1 VTEQELVSWLHERLP
16 EDAADFLR
24 RVARLVRL
32 ADDLVDGD
40 IEPLARPQAMST
52 IAYCFLLD
60 LPSSAFYN
68 RWQAALAPLL
78 ATCFA
83 TWAHT
88 DEAKLSKSE
97 TLRIWG
103 FVWRDS
109 IDFMLY
115 QTALLAVGPLRAREI
130 IAEWLVIEHGG
141 DAETFCEWEQSAD
154 GPLRQASEAA

>member
-1 VTEQELVSWLHERLP
+1 MARWLHARLP

-24 RVARLVRL
+24 RVARVVRL

-40 IEPLARPQAMST
+40 IEPLERPHAMAT

-60 LPSSAFYN
+60 LPTSGFYN
-68 RWQAALAPLL
+68 NWQAALAPLL

-88 DEAKLSKSE
+88 DAAKFSANE
-97 TLRIWG
+97 NTQMWG

-130 IAEWLVIEHGG
+130 IAEWLVIEHGA